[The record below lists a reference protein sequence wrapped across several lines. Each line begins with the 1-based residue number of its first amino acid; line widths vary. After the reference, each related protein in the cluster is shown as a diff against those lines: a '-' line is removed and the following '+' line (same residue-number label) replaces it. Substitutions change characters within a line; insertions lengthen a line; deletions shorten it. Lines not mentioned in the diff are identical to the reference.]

1 VQELKVLTFPEPM
14 LRKKARKVEKV
25 RERERAMLDD
35 MASAMYL
42 SQGVG
47 LAAVQVGIDSQ
58 LAVIDTGTGLIKM
71 VNPVIVK
78 ASGSQSQEEGCLSC
92 PGASVKVKRS
102 SKVVVS
108 YLDENGEMAEL
119 RADGLLARAVQHE
132 IDHLRGKL
140 IIDYLGPLKK
150 MLFGR
155 RRKGAKRS

>member
-1 VQELKVLTFPEPM
+1 MLTFPEPM

-58 LAVIDTGTGLIKM
+58 LAVIDTSTGLIKM

-92 PGASVKVKRS
+92 HGASVKVKRS